1 VRRVLLALA
10 LFLCIA
16 PVAAADGDPA
26 SDVLVDRNVFMPYP
40 PPSAASSAS
49 LTREVRVA
57 YGHDFR
63 VKVAV
68 IATATDLG
76 SVPSLFDKPDQYAA
90 FLGQELQLYY
100 VGPLLIVMPA
110 GYGVYDGGRSTRA
123 ERSVIATA
131 PAVPGSNADALT
143 NSAARLVHRLVAAGA
158 LKSKDV
164 TKPYVAPAVATVSP
178 GRRARLYY
186 QVFDDSG
193 KTRERLA
200 VRVRGSRV
208 VKSWSTKLRATAPG
222 KSYSVPWSVPAQLR
236 GPLRFCVAAYD
247 PSGNHAATQCARI
260 TISAHG

>member
-1 VRRVLLALA
+1 VRRVLVALALA
-10 LFLCIA
+10 LCLA
-16 PVAAADGDPA
+16 PVAVADGDPA
-26 SDVLVDRNVFMPYP
+26 SDVLVDRNVFLPYEP
-40 PPSAASSAS
+40 LSTASAASLA
-49 LTREVRVA
+49 REVDGA
-57 YGHDFR
+57 YTRNFR
-63 VKVAV
+63 VKVAIV
-68 IATATDLG
+68 ATSSDLG
-76 SVPSLFDKPDQYAA
+76 SIPSLFDKPDQYAA

-100 VGPLLIVMPA
+100 VGPLLIVMPS
-110 GYGVYDGGRSTRA
+110 GYGIYDGGRSTKA
-123 ERSVIATA
+123 ERNVLATA
-131 PAVPGSNADALT
+131 PAPGADATALAT
-143 NSAARLVHRLVAAGA
+143 SAARVVHRLVAAGA

-200 VRVRGSRV
+200 VRGRGNAV
-208 VKSWSTKLRATAPG
+208 LASWGTRLRRTGPG
-222 KSYSVPWSVPAQLR
+222 RSYSIAWAVPARVR

>member
-1 VRRVLLALA
+1 MRR
-10 LFLCIA
+10 
-16 PVAAADGDPA
+16 DPA
-26 SDVLVDRNVFMPYP
+26 SDVLVDKNVFLPYP
-40 PPSAASSAS
+40 PPSAATSAS
-49 LTREVRVA
+49 LAREVRAA
-57 YGHDFR
+57 YARNFR

-76 SVPSLFDKPDQYAA
+76 SIPSLFGKPGHYAG

-100 VGPLLIVMPA
+100 GGPLLIVMPA
-110 GYGVYDGGRSTRA
+110 GYGVYDGGRSTKA

-131 PAVPGSNADALT
+131 PSVPGSTASALT
-143 NSAARLVHRLVAAGA
+143 TSAAQLVHRLVAAGA
-158 LKSKDV
+158 LKSKDI
-164 TKPYVAPAVATVSP
+164 TKPYVAPAVGTVSP
-178 GRRARLYY
+178 GHATRLYY

-200 VRVRGSRV
+200 VRGPGNRL
-208 VKSWSTKLRATAPG
+208 VKSWSTKLRATRPG
-222 KSYSVPWSVPAQLR
+222 ASYSVAWSAPVNLR